1 GNSRMS
7 RGESPAE
14 SEGAAVRQTQK
25 DNIRPP
31 CPAAGVPGTNV
42 NIAYF
47 TAGNIGAGH
56 LVRALA
62 IRRGLLRAGFHGS
75 FRIFGPPLP
84 FPAAR
89 GIPDVEEIAVQ
100 GDRSYGDRFLAPA
113 SPLAARLH
121 AFAPDLLLVDLFWAP
136 VYWILPALPC
146 PAWLLL
152 RL

>member
-1 GNSRMS
+1 M
-7 RGESPAE
+7 
-14 SEGAAVRQTQK
+14 
-25 DNIRPP
+25 
-31 CPAAGVPGTNV
+31 

-62 IRRGLLRAGFHGS
+62 IRRGLLRAGFRGS

-84 FPAAR
+84 FPVAR
-89 GIPDVEEIAVQ
+89 TIPEVEEIAVQ

-152 RL
+152 RLCPPVWLEG